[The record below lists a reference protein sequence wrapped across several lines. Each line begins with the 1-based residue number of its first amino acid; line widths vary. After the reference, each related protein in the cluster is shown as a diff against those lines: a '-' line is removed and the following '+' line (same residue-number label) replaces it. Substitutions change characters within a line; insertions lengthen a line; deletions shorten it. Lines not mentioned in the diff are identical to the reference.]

1 MAQFAGRSVLGP
13 VITNE
18 VLAGDP
24 AAMQRL
30 DAIVRQRVLGSQVVR
45 VKVWSADARV
55 IYSDEPRLIGQ
66 TFALDA
72 GEMALLQS
80 AQVTA
85 KISHLSDPENVFERP
100 LKKLLEVY
108 VGMRAPGGQPILFEA
123 YFRFT
128 SVDAIAHRVWMLFRP
143 VVLGALAV
151 LFLVQIPLAW
161 SLTRRLRESQQQRE
175 RLLQR
180 TLDASER
187 ERRIIAA
194 DLHDGVVQG
203 LAGASYS
210 LSAMAERAESEGL
223 HDMAQQAS
231 STAARLRE
239 WMRELRSLVVSIA
252 PPKLHE
258 EGLAA
263 ALSDVAAT
271 ARSRGVSVRLEVP
284 DDLELSSATETLLYR
299 VGQEAVRNTIAH
311 AEATEVTISLA
322 VEDSGVVVLEVRDNG
337 VGIASRNGS
346 SDGDHLGLRL
356 LSELVGEAGGRF
368 DVHSGDRGTTVA
380 MKVPAR

>member
-1 MAQFAGRSVLGP
+1 MPSLTGSGCSSGRSCWG
-13 VITNE
+13 
-18 VLAGDP
+18 
-24 AAMQRL
+24 RS
-30 DAIVRQRVLGSQVVR
+30 RSYF
-45 VKVWSADARV
+45 WSRFRWPGRSPGACGKA
-55 IYSDEPRLIGQ
+55 S
-66 TFALDA
+66 
-72 GEMALLQS
+72 S
-80 AQVTA
+80 N
-85 KISHLSDPENVFERP
+85 ENVSFNARWTPPNEN
-100 LKKLLEVY
+100 
-108 VGMRAPGGQPILFEA
+108 
-123 YFRFT
+123 
-128 SVDAIAHRVWMLFRP
+128 
-143 VVLGALAV
+143 
-151 LFLVQIPLAW
+151 
-161 SLTRRLRESQQQRE
+161 
-175 RLLQR
+175 
-180 TLDASER
+180 
-187 ERRIIAA
+187 A